1 MPRPSP
7 DSDEEDDTAFGGL
20 APRSGPQA
28 EPRTRRPRRWG
39 AWAGGAVGLLLL
51 LCLLIY
57 LAAAR

>member
-7 DSDEEDDTAFGGL
+7 DSDEDDDTAFGGL
-20 APRSGPQA
+20 APRSGPPA
-28 EPRTRRPRRWG
+28 APRARRPRRW
-39 AWAGGAVGLLLL
+39 AVWTAVAVGLL

>member
-28 EPRTRRPRRWG
+28 EPRARKPPRWG
-39 AWAGGAVGLLLL
+39 RWAVVAGLLL
-51 LCLLIY
+51 LCLLLY
-57 LAAAR
+57 LAGAR

>member
-7 DSDEEDDTAFGGL
+7 ESDEEDDTAFGGL

-28 EPRTRRPRRWG
+28 APRARRPRRW
-39 AWAGGAVGLLLL
+39 AVWAAVAAGLL
-51 LCLLIY
+51 LCLLVY

>member
-28 EPRTRRPRRWG
+28 EPRRPQAAPMG
-39 AWAGGAVGLLLL
+39 LSAVVARSGCCCGLLV
-51 LCLLIY
+51 Y
-57 LAAAR
+57 LAGAR

>member
-28 EPRTRRPRRWG
+28 EPRERKPPRWG
-39 AWAGGAVGLLLL
+39 RWAGVAAGLLL
-51 LCLLIY
+51 LCLLLY
-57 LAAAR
+57 LAGAR

>member
-28 EPRTRRPRRWG
+28 GPRARKPSRW
-39 AWAGGAVGLLLL
+39 ARWAGVAAGLLL
-51 LCLLIY
+51 LCLLLY
-57 LAAAR
+57 LAGAR